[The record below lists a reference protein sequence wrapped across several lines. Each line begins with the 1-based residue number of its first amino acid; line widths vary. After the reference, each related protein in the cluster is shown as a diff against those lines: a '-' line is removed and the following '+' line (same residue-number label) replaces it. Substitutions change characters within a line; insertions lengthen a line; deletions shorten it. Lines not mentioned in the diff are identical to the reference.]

1 MLTYRTFRNTDPP
14 ALASIWRSRAEQ
26 QGLAQPLSVDLLE
39 QYVFAKL
46 YFDYQ
51 GLILACDDGEAVGFA
66 HAGFGPNDEEDAM
79 ATELGTTCLV
89 LTRPDYSKADV
100 AAGLL
105 ERSEAYLHQQGA
117 KVLYGGGIR
126 PLNAFY
132 FGLYGGSEMP
142 GVLETDHVAQQAYL
156 ARGYEEIDRTLL
168 LQRDLA
174 SFEAVVDRRQMQVRR
189 QMVVEV
195 TVDPPSRTWWEACIL
210 GEFDLTRF
218 ALVPR
223 GGGPALATATFRGME
238 LTRTSSPSRTTAL
251 VDLYVDEAYRRRG
264 LAVFLLS
271 EAFRQFVRQ
280 GITTVEAQAMQH
292 NVAALGLYGKL
303 NFQQTGQGSVFRKP
317 GE

>member
-14 ALASIWRSRAEQ
+14 TLASIWQSRAGQ
-26 QGLAQPLSVDLLE
+26 QALAQPISVDLLE

-46 YFDYQ
+46 YFDYH

-66 HAGFGPNDEEDAM
+66 HAGFGPNEEENAV

-89 LTRPDYSKADV
+89 LTRPDGPKAEV

-105 ERSEAYLHQQGA
+105 EQSEAYLCRQGA
-117 KVLYGGGIR
+117 KVLYGGGIH

-142 GVLETDHVAQQAYL
+142 GVLATDHVAQQAYL

-168 LQRDLA
+168 MERQLTA
-174 SFEAVVDRRQMQVRR
+174 FEAIVDRRQMQVRR

-195 TVDPPSRTWWEACIL
+195 AVDPPSRTWWEACIL

-218 ALVPR
+218 ALLPR
-223 GGGPALATATFRGME
+223 GGGPTVASATFRSME
-238 LTRTSSPSRTTAL
+238 LTHTSSPGRTVAL
-251 VDLYVDEAYRRRG
+251 IDLVVDEAYRRRG
-264 LAVFLLS
+264 LAIFLLS
-271 EAFRQFVRQ
+271 EAFRQFVRA

-292 NVAALGLYGKL
+292 NVAALGMYRKL
-303 NFQQTGQGSVFRKP
+303 SFQQIGEGSVFRKA
-317 GE
+317 